1 MKVNLVRT
9 WQQKAA
15 RAKSISVN
23 HCCQLIG
30 LSPSSY
36 YAITGRQASPPKIDA
51 LPLALKAAFMDS
63 GQTYGSRR
71 LLRVLNKQGFT
82 VGRYRV
88 RSMMKASALIPV
100 WKRKFVRTTDSR
112 HTGRIAPNL
121 LH

>member
-1 MKVNLVRT
+1 MRFSAYIPRTSQILASLCQTPKMKVNLVQV

-15 RAKSISVN
+15 RTKSISVN

-82 VGRYRV
+82 VGRF
-88 RSMMKASALIPV
+88 ACA
-100 WKRKFVRTTDSR
+100 
-112 HTGRIAPNL
+112 A
-121 LH
+121 